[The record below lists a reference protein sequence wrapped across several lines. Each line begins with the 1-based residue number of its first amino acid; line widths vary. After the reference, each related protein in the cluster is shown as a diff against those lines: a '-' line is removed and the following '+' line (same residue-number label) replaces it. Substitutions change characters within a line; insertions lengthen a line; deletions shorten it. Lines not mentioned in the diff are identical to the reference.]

1 MGLEFQRAKQRTSS
15 LPKTT
20 TEAGSPRNCT
30 CILCRAG
37 WDCMGVP
44 QEHRSS
50 GFSSHGGIFIH
61 GHWPRDCGLCGV
73 TALMQERKRALLLGL
88 SIATLSTVTHYGLHF
103 TLISNISLE
112 SSSYRVIHHTAFY
125 FGICLSM
132 TLILAALLSSAA
144 TVRESQCLTAMGF
157 FCFALAFC
165 GLIPAACWRYMHSTE
180 SNFQVQ
186 PLKTE
191 LKSFTERCLCCWSAC
206 PSPCGHPLCLSCRLI
221 FPPESQALPAGPLGS
236 MPLRKRGK
244 TKGRNKVLTPGAE
257 GNCHTFSFETRA
269 GVDWDLSSCGRQH
282 DGCVRSCV
290 RGGEEE
296 HLQLQEAR
304 ADCHPRSIPV
314 LWEAL
319 SIWGHD
325 RC

>member
-37 WDCMGVP
+37 WDCTGVL

-61 GHWPRDCGLCGV
+61 GHWPRDCGLCNV
-73 TALMQERKRALLLGL
+73 IALMQERKRALLLGL
-88 SIATLSTVTHYGLHF
+88 SIATLSTVTHYGLRF

-112 SSSYRVIHHTAFY
+112 SNSYRVIHHAAFY

-144 TVRESQCLTAMGF
+144 TVRESQCLTAVGF

-180 SNFQVQ
+180 VEDSVMDVYDLVYEEVRRNASSFRRH
-186 PLKTE
+186 E
-191 LKSFTERCLCCWSAC
+191 LTAIHEAFLCCGKHSPFGDTTNVEHETC
-206 PSPCGHPLCLSCRLI
+206 PPGQEGDAEQVYGMILTSFLWFSIHFSSNLER
-221 FPPESQALPAGPLGS
+221 
-236 MPLRKRGK
+236 
-244 TKGRNKVLTPGAE
+244 KGRYILRE
-257 GNCHTFSFETRA
+257 R
-269 GVDWDLSSCGRQH
+269 
-282 DGCVRSCV
+282 
-290 RGGEEE
+290 
-296 HLQLQEAR
+296 
-304 ADCHPRSIPV
+304 
-314 LWEAL
+314 
-319 SIWGHD
+319 
-325 RC
+325 